1 MTLPPQS
8 MSNSL
13 PHGDRVARYRHFG
26 LRSLLL
32 FPLALAGA
40 AGAQTTGGHP
50 GLGELSIEELGNI
63 EVTSVTGR
71 AQTLQEAAASIFV
84 ITAEDIRRS
93 AATSLPEILRLAPNL
108 EVARQT
114 SGQYAISARGF
125 NNGIG
130 NKLLVL
136 IDGRTVYSP
145 LFSGVFWDAQDVLL
159 QDIER
164 VELISGAGA
173 TLWGANAVNGVI
185 NVITR
190 SAADSQGTL
199 LSARAGRT
207 EAELAIRQGGR
218 FGAAGAWRVYAKADD
233 RASTTLS
240 NGHSQRD
247 RARRQQAGFRVD
259 WRAGADDITVQG
271 DAYQGEGDQKGP
283 ASPDMSGAN
292 LLARWSSTAAD
303 GSTWQLQA
311 YFDQA
316 RRDDPVA
323 FRDNTH
329 TADVQFNQAPALG
342 PDHQLI
348 WGAGYRMASSDTQAT
363 PLVLFSPAD
372 RRLEWGNVFV
382 QDEMRVAEGVHVTG
396 GAKLETNVYTGVEFL
411 PTLRAT
417 YAVGK
422 AGLLWGSASRAVRAP
437 ARLDRDFY
445 FPAKPPF
452 VIEGGPSFQSET
464 AKVFELGY
472 RGQGLPDVTY
482 AATAFYTVYDKLR
495 AGHGAPTTIENRA
508 AGDTSGVE
516 AWASLDLTEDW
527 RVGIGGVA
535 LRSRLHADPL
545 AGAGSVANL
554 GNDPKFQWRARST
567 ARLTAGVQFD
577 VSLRHVSRL
586 PQPHVPG
593 YTSADVRLA
602 WQATPRLEA
611 SLLGQDLGRKHFELD
626 PANSSVFGPTVM
638 IQLSWRLSD

>member
-1 MTLPPQS
+1 MTLS
-8 MSNSL
+8 EHLMSISHL
-13 PHGDRVARYRHFG
+13 PGVRAALPRRLG
-26 LRSLLL
+26 LRWSL
-32 FPLALAGA
+32 FVPFALAGA
-40 AGAQTTGGHP
+40 ASAQTTAGHAA
-50 GLGELSIEELGNI
+50 LGELSIEELGNI

-71 AQTLQEAAASIFV
+71 AQSLQAAAASIFV

-93 AATSLPEILRLAPNL
+93 AATSLPEVLRLAPNL

-130 NKLLVL
+130 NKLLVM

-145 LFSGVFWDAQDVLL
+145 LFSGVFWDAQDVVL

-164 VELISGAGA
+164 VEIISGAGA
-173 TLWGANAVNGVI
+173 TLWGANAVDGVI

-199 LSARAGRT
+199 LSARGGRT
-207 EAELAIRQGGR
+207 EDELALRQGGR
-218 FGAAGAWRVYAKADD
+218 FGTAGAWRVYAKAGD
-233 RASTTLS
+233 RSSTSLPD
-240 NGHSQRD
+240 GQSQQD
-247 RARRQQAGFRVD
+247 HAKRQQAGFRVD
-259 WRAGADDITVQG
+259 WKAGADEITVQG
-271 DAYQGEGDQKGP
+271 DAYQGQADQKGP
-283 ASPDMSGAN
+283 ASPDVSGAN
-292 LLARWSSTAAD
+292 VLARWRSTAAD

-311 YFDQA
+311 YLDQA

-329 TADVQFNQAPALG
+329 TADLQFNQAPALG

-348 WGAGYRMASSDTQAT
+348 WGTGYRTASSDTRAT
-363 PLVLFSPAD
+363 PLVLFAPAD
-372 RRLEWGNVFV
+372 RRLRWGNVFV
-382 QDEMRVAEGVHVTG
+382 QDEMRVTDGVHVTG

-445 FPAKPPF
+445 FPAKPPY

-472 RGQGLPDVTY
+472 RGQGLPDLTY
-482 AATAFYTVYDKLR
+482 SATAFYTVYDKLR
-495 AGHGAPTTIENRA
+495 AGHAAPTTIENRA

-516 AWASLDLTEDW
+516 AWASLDVTDDW

-535 LRSRLHADPL
+535 LRARLHADPL

-567 ARLTAGVQFD
+567 ARLAAGIEFD
-577 VSLRHVSRL
+577 VSIRHVSSL

-602 WQATPRLEA
+602 WQVTRALEA
-611 SLLGQDLGRKHFELD
+611 SLLGQDLGRRHFELD
-626 PANSSVFGPTVM
+626 AANSSVFGPTVM
-638 IQLSWRLSD
+638 LQLSWRLPG